1 MKSPKPL
8 CILFSDCPTLDETC
22 ETCISGERRCEEDE
36 EGSTTTTETAT
47 TDTATTT
54 TTTTTTQTE
63 TTTPM
68 ETTTTTGSQLGMF
81 ICIEELFGLNLA

>member
-1 MKSPKPL
+1 
-8 CILFSDCPTLDETC
+8 LFSDCPTLDETC

-36 EGSTTTTETAT
+36 EGSTTTTETTT
-47 TDTATTT
+47 TDTA
-54 TTTTTTQTE
+54 TTTTQTE

-81 ICIEELFGLNLA
+81 ICIEELLGLN

>member
-1 MKSPKPL
+1 
-8 CILFSDCPTLDETC
+8 LFSDCPTLDDTC

-36 EGSTTTTETAT
+36 EGSTTTTETE
-47 TDTATTT
+47 TTT
-54 TTTTTTQTE
+54 T
-63 TTTPM
+63 M